1 MSKHLNPIHKIM
13 EEWNDNSKLILTS
26 VALCSCC
33 GMFGI
38 AIGAFLFF
46 ADICDSLEIPLICET
61 DCISNCAQT
70 VVETLNN
77 SIHNTTDNATWNNDS
92 EVLNLTTNLTTNSSV
107 NVTIPSILLNSTSGN
122 FRNITSLYSRNPIIS
137 TPEDN
142 EISTSKMTS
151 GEAIAVSVSC
161 VFMFIGCVVGSA
173 WYIVYKPNPIKKMV
187 TNSTRSD
194 PIPIK
199 LTPDELELCQINP
212 ILKASE
218 NNFFLKAVEIIKDAV
233 RKDSDHYYPEA
244 LELYN
249 TGIDMFVRYM
259 KTEQNGATRFAVA
272 KKVDVYIKRA
282 NYIQVHL
289 MDVSKKLPKTPK
301 PPIVRK

>member
-1 MSKHLNPIHKIM
+1 MKR
-13 EEWNDNSKLILTS
+13 NDNSKLMLTS
-26 VALCSCC
+26 VAICSAC

-46 ADICDSLEIPLICET
+46 VNICDSLEIPLLCET
-61 DCISNCAQT
+61 DCVSNCTQI
-70 VVETLNN
+70 VVKTLNN
-77 SIHNTTDNATWNNDS
+77 SVINTTEWFNNTY
-92 EVLNLTTNLTTNSSV
+92 VLNSTTNLTNNTSTNTSNIIV
-107 NVTIPSILLNSTSGN
+107 PYAEINKTSGN
-122 FRNITSLYSRNPIIS
+122 LRNITALYSRNTIMP
-137 TPEDN
+137 TPENN
-142 EISTSKMTS
+142 EITTSKMTS
-151 GEAIAVSVSC
+151 GEAVAISIAC

-249 TGIDMFVRYM
+249 NGIDMFVRYM

-272 KKVDVYIKRA
+272 KKVDLYLKRA

-289 MDVSKKLPKTPK
+289 MDSSKKLPKTPK
-301 PPIVRK
+301 PPIVQK

>member
-1 MSKHLNPIHKIM
+1 MKR
-13 EEWNDNSKLILTS
+13 NDNSKLMLTS
-26 VALCSCC
+26 VAICSAC

-46 ADICDSLEIPLICET
+46 VNICDSLEIPLLCET
-61 DCISNCAQT
+61 DCVSNCTQT
-70 VVETLNN
+70 VVKTLNN
-77 SIHNTTDNATWNNDS
+77 SVINTTEWFNNTY
-92 EVLNLTTNLTTNSSV
+92 VLNSTTNLTNNTSTNTSNIIV
-107 NVTIPSILLNSTSGN
+107 PYAEINKTSGN
-122 FRNITSLYSRNPIIS
+122 LRNITALYSRNTIMP
-137 TPEDN
+137 TPENN
-142 EISTSKMTS
+142 EITTSKMTS
-151 GEAIAVSVSC
+151 GEAVAISIAC

-249 TGIDMFVRYM
+249 NGIDMFVRYM

-272 KKVDVYIKRA
+272 KKVDLYLKRA

-289 MDVSKKLPKTPK
+289 MDSSKKLPKTPK
-301 PPIVRK
+301 PPIIQK

>member
-1 MSKHLNPIHKIM
+1 MKR
-13 EEWNDNSKLILTS
+13 NDNSKLMLTS
-26 VALCSCC
+26 VAICSAC

-46 ADICDSLEIPLICET
+46 VNICDSLEIPLLCET
-61 DCISNCAQT
+61 DCVSNCTQI
-70 VVETLNN
+70 VVKTLNN
-77 SIHNTTDNATWNNDS
+77 SVINTTEWFNNTY
-92 EVLNLTTNLTTNSSV
+92 VLNSTTNLTNNTSTNTSNIIV
-107 NVTIPSILLNSTSGN
+107 PYAEINKTSGN
-122 FRNITSLYSRNPIIS
+122 LRNITALYSRNTIMP
-137 TPEDN
+137 TPENN
-142 EISTSKMTS
+142 EITTSKMTS
-151 GEAIAVSVSC
+151 GEAVAISIAC

-249 TGIDMFVRYM
+249 NGIDMFVRYM

-272 KKVDVYIKRA
+272 KKVDLYLKRA

-289 MDVSKKLPKTPK
+289 MDSSKKLPKTPK
-301 PPIVRK
+301 PPIIQK

>member
-1 MSKHLNPIHKIM
+1 MKR
-13 EEWNDNSKLILTS
+13 NDNSKLMLTS
-26 VALCSCC
+26 VAICSCC

-38 AIGAFLFF
+38 TIGAFLFF
-46 ADICDSLEIPLICET
+46 VNICDSLEIPLLCET
-61 DCISNCAQT
+61 NCVSNCTQI
-70 VVETLNN
+70 VVKTLNN
-77 SIHNTTDNATWNNDS
+77 SVINTTEWFNNTY
-92 EVLNLTTNLTTNSSV
+92 VLNSTTNLTNNTSTNTSNIIV
-107 NVTIPSILLNSTSGN
+107 PYAEINKTSGN
-122 FRNITSLYSRNPIIS
+122 LRNITALYSRNTIMP
-137 TPEDN
+137 TPENN
-142 EISTSKMTS
+142 EITTSKMTS
-151 GEAIAVSVSC
+151 GEAVAISIAC

-173 WYIVYKPNPIKKMV
+173 WYIIYKPNPIKKMV

-249 TGIDMFVRYM
+249 NGIDMFVRYM

-272 KKVDVYIKRA
+272 KKVDLYLKRA

-289 MDVSKKLPKTPK
+289 MDSSKKLPKTPK
-301 PPIVRK
+301 PPIVQK

>member
-1 MSKHLNPIHKIM
+1 M
-13 EEWNDNSKLILTS
+13 
-26 VALCSCC
+26 
-33 GMFGI
+33 
-38 AIGAFLFF
+38 
-46 ADICDSLEIPLICET
+46 
-61 DCISNCAQT
+61 
-70 VVETLNN
+70 
-77 SIHNTTDNATWNNDS
+77 
-92 EVLNLTTNLTTNSSV
+92 
-107 NVTIPSILLNSTSGN
+107 
-122 FRNITSLYSRNPIIS
+122 S
-137 TPEDN
+137 TPEND
-142 EISTSKMTS
+142 EITTSKMTS
-151 GEAIAVSVSC
+151 GEAVAISIAC

-173 WYIVYKPNPIKKMV
+173 WYIVYKPNPINKMV

-249 TGIDMFVRYM
+249 NGIDMFVRYM

-272 KKVDVYIKRA
+272 KKVDLYLKRA

-289 MDVSKKLPKTPK
+289 MDSSKKLPKTPK
-301 PPIVRK
+301 PPIIQK

>member
-1 MSKHLNPIHKIM
+1 
-13 EEWNDNSKLILTS
+13 
-26 VALCSCC
+26 
-33 GMFGI
+33 MFGI

-46 ADICDSLEIPLICET
+46 VDICDSLEIPLLCET

-77 SIHNTTDNATWNNDS
+77 SITTDNTTWSNNS
-92 EVLNLTTNLTTNSSV
+92 NVLNLTTNIATTNLTTNSSV
-107 NVTIPSILLNSTSGN
+107 NVTIPSIVLNSTSDN
-122 FRNITSLYSRNPIIS
+122 LRNITSLYSRNPIIS
-137 TPEDN
+137 TPENN

-151 GEAIAVSVSC
+151 GEAIAISIAC

-173 WYIVYKPNPIKKMV
+173 YYVIYKPNPIKKMV

-233 RKDSDHYYPEA
+233 RKDSEHYYPEA

-272 KKVDVYIKRA
+272 KKVDVYLKRA

-289 MDVSKKLPKTPK
+289 MDASKKLPKTPK
-301 PPIVRK
+301 PPIVEK

>member
-1 MSKHLNPIHKIM
+1 MKR
-13 EEWNDNSKLILTS
+13 NDNSKLMLTS
-26 VALCSCC
+26 VAICSCC

-46 ADICDSLEIPLICET
+46 VNICDSLEIPLLCET
-61 DCISNCAQT
+61 DCVSNCTQT
-70 VVETLNN
+70 VVKTLNN
-77 SIHNTTDNATWNNDS
+77 SVINTTEWFNNTY
-92 EVLNLTTNLTTNSSV
+92 VLNSTTNLTNNTSTNTSNIIV
-107 NVTIPSILLNSTSGN
+107 PYAEINKTSGN
-122 FRNITSLYSRNPIIS
+122 LRNITALYSRNTIMP
-137 TPEDN
+137 TPENN
-142 EISTSKMTS
+142 EITTSKMTS
-151 GEAIAVSVSC
+151 GEAVAISIAC

-244 LELYN
+244 LDLYN
-249 TGIDMFVRYM
+249 NGIDMFVRYM

-272 KKVDVYIKRA
+272 KKVDLYLKRA
-282 NYIQVHL
+282 NYIQLHL
-289 MDVSKKLPKTPK
+289 MDSSKKLPKTPK
-301 PPIVRK
+301 PPIVQK

>member
-1 MSKHLNPIHKIM
+1 MKR
-13 EEWNDNSKLILTS
+13 NDNSKLMLTS
-26 VALCSCC
+26 VAICSCC

-46 ADICDSLEIPLICET
+46 VNICDSLEIPLLCET
-61 DCISNCAQT
+61 DCVSNCTQT
-70 VVETLNN
+70 VVKTLNN
-77 SIHNTTDNATWNNDS
+77 SVINTTEWFNNTY
-92 EVLNLTTNLTTNSSV
+92 VLNSTTNLTNNTSTNTSNIIV
-107 NVTIPSILLNSTSGN
+107 PYAEINKTSGN
-122 FRNITSLYSRNPIIS
+122 LRNITALYSRNTIMP
-137 TPEDN
+137 TPENN
-142 EISTSKMTS
+142 EITTSKMTS
-151 GEAIAVSVSC
+151 GEAVAISIAC

-249 TGIDMFVRYM
+249 NGIDMFVRYM

-272 KKVDVYIKRA
+272 KKVDLYLKRA

-289 MDVSKKLPKTPK
+289 MDSSKKLPKTPK
-301 PPIVRK
+301 PPIVQK

>member
-1 MSKHLNPIHKIM
+1 MKR
-13 EEWNDNSKLILTS
+13 NDNSKLMLTS
-26 VALCSCC
+26 VAICSCC

-46 ADICDSLEIPLICET
+46 VNICDSLEIPLLCET
-61 DCISNCAQT
+61 DCVSNCTQT
-70 VVETLNN
+70 VVKTLNN
-77 SIHNTTDNATWNNDS
+77 SVINTTEWFNNTY
-92 EVLNLTTNLTTNSSV
+92 VLNSTTNLTNNTSTNTSNIIV
-107 NVTIPSILLNSTSGN
+107 PYAEINKTSGN
-122 FRNITSLYSRNPIIS
+122 LRNITSLYSRNTIMP
-137 TPEDN
+137 TPENN
-142 EISTSKMTS
+142 EITTSKMTS
-151 GEAIAVSVSC
+151 GEAVAISIAC

-249 TGIDMFVRYM
+249 NGIDMFVRYM

-272 KKVDVYIKRA
+272 KKVDLYLKRA

-289 MDVSKKLPKTPK
+289 MDSSKKLPKTPK
-301 PPIVRK
+301 PPIVQK

>member
-1 MSKHLNPIHKIM
+1 MKR
-13 EEWNDNSKLILTS
+13 NDNSKLMMTS
-26 VALCSCC
+26 VAICCCC

-38 AIGAFLFF
+38 AMGAFLFF
-46 ADICDSLEIPLICET
+46 VNICDSLEIPLLCET
-61 DCISNCAQT
+61 DCVSNCTQT
-70 VVETLNN
+70 TVKTLNN
-77 SIHNTTDNATWNNDS
+77 SVINTTDNITWNNNS
-92 EVLNLTTNLTTNSSV
+92 NLLNLTTNLTNSSL
-107 NVTIPSILLNSTSGN
+107 NITIPDVTPNLTSGN
-122 FRNITSLYSRNPIIS
+122 FRNITALYSRNSIMP
-137 TPEDN
+137 TPENN
-142 EISTSKMTS
+142 EITTSKMTS
-151 GEAIAVSVSC
+151 GEAVAISIAC

-272 KKVDVYIKRA
+272 KKVDVYLKRA

-301 PPIVRK
+301 PPIVMK

>member
-1 MSKHLNPIHKIM
+1 MKR
-13 EEWNDNSKLILTS
+13 NDNSKLMLTS
-26 VALCSCC
+26 VAICSCC

-38 AIGAFLFF
+38 TIGAFLFF
-46 ADICDSLEIPLICET
+46 VNICDSLEIPLLCET
-61 DCISNCAQT
+61 NCVSNCTQI
-70 VVETLNN
+70 VVKTLNN
-77 SIHNTTDNATWNNDS
+77 SVINTTEWFNNS
-92 EVLNLTTNLTTNSSV
+92 HVLNSTTNLTNNTSTNTSNIIV
-107 NVTIPSILLNSTSGN
+107 PYAEINKTSGN
-122 FRNITSLYSRNPIIS
+122 LRNITSLYSRNTIMP
-137 TPEDN
+137 TPENN
-142 EISTSKMTS
+142 EITTSKMTS
-151 GEAIAVSVSC
+151 GEAVAISIAC

-249 TGIDMFVRYM
+249 NGIDMFVRYM

-272 KKVDVYIKRA
+272 KKVDLYLKRA

-289 MDVSKKLPKTPK
+289 MDSSKKLPKTPK
-301 PPIVRK
+301 PPIVQK

>member
-1 MSKHLNPIHKIM
+1 MS
-13 EEWNDNSKLILTS
+13 SY
-26 VALCSCC
+26 
-33 GMFGI
+33 
-38 AIGAFLFF
+38 
-46 ADICDSLEIPLICET
+46 
-61 DCISNCAQT
+61 SNT
-70 VVETLNN
+70 
-77 SIHNTTDNATWNNDS
+77 
-92 EVLNLTTNLTTNSSV
+92 
-107 NVTIPSILLNSTSGN
+107 TSGN

-137 TPEDN
+137 TPENN
-142 EISTSKMTS
+142 EITTSKMTS
-151 GEAIAVSVSC
+151 GEAVAISIAC

-199 LTPDELELCQINP
+199 LTQEEFELCQINP
-212 ILKASE
+212 ILKARDNS
-218 NNFFLKAVEIIKDAV
+218 FFLKAVEIIKDAV

-244 LELYN
+244 LDLYN

-272 KKVDVYIKRA
+272 KKVDVYLKRA

-289 MDVSKKLPKTPK
+289 LDASKKITQDT
-301 PPIVRK
+301 

>member
-1 MSKHLNPIHKIM
+1 M

-46 ADICDSLEIPLICET
+46 VDICDSLGIHFLCET
-61 DCISNCAQT
+61 DCVSNCTQT
-70 VVETLNN
+70 GFQTLNN
-77 SIHNTTDNATWNNDS
+77 SIHNTTDNITWNNES
-92 EVLNLTTNLTTNSSV
+92 NVLNLTTDLATNLTTNSSV

-173 WYIVYKPNPIKKMV
+173 YYVIYKPNPIKKMV

-233 RKDSDHYYPEA
+233 RKDSEHYYPEA

-249 TGIDMFVRYM
+249 KGIDMFVRYM

-301 PPIVRK
+301 PPIVMK

>member
-1 MSKHLNPIHKIM
+1 MKR
-13 EEWNDNSKLILTS
+13 NDNSKLMLTS
-26 VALCSCC
+26 VAICSCC

-46 ADICDSLEIPLICET
+46 VNICDSLEIPLLCET
-61 DCISNCAQT
+61 DCVSNCTQT
-70 VVETLNN
+70 VVKTLNN
-77 SIHNTTDNATWNNDS
+77 SVINTTEWFNNTY
-92 EVLNLTTNLTTNSSV
+92 VLNSTTNLTNNTSTNTSNIIV
-107 NVTIPSILLNSTSGN
+107 PYAEINKTSGN
-122 FRNITSLYSRNPIIS
+122 LRNITSLYSRNTIIP
-137 TPEDN
+137 TPENN
-142 EISTSKMTS
+142 EITTSKMTS
-151 GEAIAVSVSC
+151 GEAVAISIAC

-249 TGIDMFVRYM
+249 NGIDMFVRYM

-272 KKVDVYIKRA
+272 KKVDLYLKRA

-289 MDVSKKLPKTPK
+289 MDSSKKLPKTPK
-301 PPIVRK
+301 PPIVQK

>member
-1 MSKHLNPIHKIM
+1 
-13 EEWNDNSKLILTS
+13 
-26 VALCSCC
+26 
-33 GMFGI
+33 MFGI

-46 ADICDSLEIPLICET
+46 VNICDSLEIPLLCET
-61 DCISNCAQT
+61 DCVSNCTQT
-70 VVETLNN
+70 VVKTLNN
-77 SIHNTTDNATWNNDS
+77 SVINTTEWFNNTY
-92 EVLNLTTNLTTNSSV
+92 VLNSTTNLTNNTSTNTSNIIV
-107 NVTIPSILLNSTSGN
+107 PYAEINKTSGN
-122 FRNITSLYSRNPIIS
+122 LRNITALYSRNTIMP
-137 TPEDN
+137 TPENN
-142 EISTSKMTS
+142 EITTSKMTS
-151 GEAIAVSVSC
+151 GEAVAISIAC

-249 TGIDMFVRYM
+249 NGIDMFVRYM

-272 KKVDVYIKRA
+272 KKVDLYLKRA

-289 MDVSKKLPKTPK
+289 MDSSKKLPKTPK
-301 PPIVRK
+301 PPIVQK

>member
-1 MSKHLNPIHKIM
+1 MKR
-13 EEWNDNSKLILTS
+13 NDNSKLMLTS
-26 VALCSCC
+26 VAICSAC

-46 ADICDSLEIPLICET
+46 VNICDSLEIPLLCET
-61 DCISNCAQT
+61 NCVSNCTQI
-70 VVETLNN
+70 VVKTLNN
-77 SIHNTTDNATWNNDS
+77 SVINTTEWFNNTY
-92 EVLNLTTNLTTNSSV
+92 VLNSTTNLTNNTSTNTSNIIV
-107 NVTIPSILLNSTSGN
+107 PYAEINKTSGN
-122 FRNITSLYSRNPIIS
+122 LRNITALYSRNTIMP
-137 TPEDN
+137 TPENN
-142 EISTSKMTS
+142 EITTSKMTS
-151 GEAIAVSVSC
+151 GEAVAISIAC

-249 TGIDMFVRYM
+249 NGIDMFVRYM

-272 KKVDVYIKRA
+272 KKVDLYLKRA

-289 MDVSKKLPKTPK
+289 MDSSKKLPKTPK
-301 PPIVRK
+301 PPIIQK